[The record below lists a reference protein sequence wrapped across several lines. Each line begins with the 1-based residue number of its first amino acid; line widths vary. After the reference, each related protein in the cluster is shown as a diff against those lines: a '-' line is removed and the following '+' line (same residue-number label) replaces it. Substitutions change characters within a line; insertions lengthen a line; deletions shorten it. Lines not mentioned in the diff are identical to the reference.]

1 MLSKIERLIA
11 LKGADLFAATPE
23 ESLAEIADLL
33 IEEDYP
39 AGALI
44 FRQGDLGSSLY
55 LIVEGA
61 VRVHDGQHTL
71 NQLGGR
77 DVFGEMAVLDPA
89 PRVASVTA
97 LSDLLLL
104 RLESDVLFDLLQR
117 RPEIGRSLIR
127 KLIGYVS
134 ARVQDIHTIR
144 DQDDFGPSTG
154 GVRA

>member
-1 MLSKIERLIA
+1 MLSQIERLIA

-33 IEEDYP
+33 IEEEY
-39 AGALI
+39 AEGALI
-44 FRQGDLGSSLY
+44 FQKGDLGISLY

-61 VRVHDGQHTL
+61 VRVHDGEHIL
-71 NQLGGR
+71 NHLGAR

-89 PRVASVTA
+89 PRVASITA

-104 RLESDVLFDLLQR
+104 RLDSDLLFDLLQH

-127 KLIGYVS
+127 VLIGHVS
-134 ARVQDIHTIR
+134 ARFQDIHAIR
-144 DQDDFGPSTG
+144 AQLTAITVSADW
-154 GVRA
+154 RA